1 MEHPSFLSV
10 LSGVVWMVLIALS
23 ARAILRLVLG
33 IRSLQRRMDRYEA
46 FARDVAERQGVP
58 VPVGFARAPT
68 VARKAGGLKAKLA
81 SVRARMTCK

>member
-58 VPVGFARAPT
+58 VPVEFARPRVVSRGT
-68 VARKAGGLKAKLA
+68 GGLKGMFA
-81 SVRARMTCK
+81 SVRARMARK

>member
-1 MEHPSFLSV
+1 MEHPNFLSV

-33 IRSLQRRMDRYEA
+33 IRSLQRRMERYEA

-58 VPVGFARAPT
+58 VPLEFARSRV
-68 VARKAGGLKAKLA
+68 VARKTGGLKATFA
-81 SVRARMTCK
+81 SVRARMTRK

>member
-33 IRSLQRRMDRYEA
+33 IRSLQRRMERYET
-46 FARDVAERQGVP
+46 FARDIAERQGVP
-58 VPVGFARAPT
+58 VPVEFSRTPMA
-68 VARKAGGLKAKLA
+68 ARKTGGLKAAFA
-81 SVRARMTCK
+81 SVRARMARK